1 MRSVP
6 SPKHYQH
13 HGSQQTPQSRFDF
26 SIERRRVHD
35 ATVGIFRIQKPFRVC
50 AREIDVVAGVESD
63 RFAVDGIED
72 NGRENRG
79 TAGEKLMR
87 TLCVLLGL
95 SVISV
100 AQIRPNLME
109 ESGKANLPSQKL
121 GVDDLV
127 AVSVYDAPELTR
139 SVRVEADGTIH
150 LPLLTGGVAAAGKFP
165 GELESSVAKAL
176 KDEQILVDPVVKIT
190 VVEYHSRPIAVM
202 GAVKKPLTFQAVG
215 VVTLLDA
222 LAHAEGLSQDAG
234 TEIILTRGDTVAR
247 ISTKRLLKDADS
259 TANFTLHGGE
269 EIRVPEAGKIFV
281 AGNVRKPGGFVIH
294 DNGDESVLKMVAMA
308 EGLLPYA
315 AKIAYV
321 YRPDE
326 NGVKQEIPVEL
337 EKIMLRK
344 SPDVAL
350 RIDDVFYVPD
360 NKSRRTTMTV
370 IDRITQF
377 GASTASGVLIWH

>member
-1 MRSVP
+1 
-6 SPKHYQH
+6 
-13 HGSQQTPQSRFDF
+13 
-26 SIERRRVHD
+26 
-35 ATVGIFRIQKPFRVC
+35 
-50 AREIDVVAGVESD
+50 
-63 RFAVDGIED
+63 
-72 NGRENRG
+72 
-79 TAGEKLMR
+79 MR
-87 TLCVLLGL
+87 TLCVLLAL
-95 SVISV
+95 SVISA

-150 LPLLTGGVAAAGKFP
+150 LPLLKGGVAAAGKFP

-234 TEIILTRGDTVAR
+234 TEILLSRDGTVER
-247 ISTKRLLKDADS
+247 IPTKRLIKDGDFAV
-259 TANFTLHGGE
+259 NYRLHGGE

-281 AGNVRKPGGFVIH
+281 AGNVKKSGAFVIH
-294 DNGDESVLKMVAMA
+294 DTGDQSVLKMVALS

-326 NGVKQEIPVEL
+326 HGVKQEIPIEL
-337 EKIMLRK
+337 EKIMERK

-350 RIDDVFYVPD
+350 QIDDVLYIPD

>member
-1 MRSVP
+1 
-6 SPKHYQH
+6 
-13 HGSQQTPQSRFDF
+13 
-26 SIERRRVHD
+26 
-35 ATVGIFRIQKPFRVC
+35 
-50 AREIDVVAGVESD
+50 
-63 RFAVDGIED
+63 
-72 NGRENRG
+72 
-79 TAGEKLMR
+79 MR
-87 TLCVLLGL
+87 TLCVLLAL

-150 LPLLTGGVAAAGKFP
+150 LPLLKGGVAAAGKFP
-165 GELESSVAKAL
+165 GELEASVAKAL

-234 TEIILTRGDTVAR
+234 TEIILTRGDSVER

-259 TANFTLHGGE
+259 TANFLLHGGE

-294 DNGDESVLKMVAMA
+294 DNGDESVLKMIAMA

-326 NGVKQEIPVEL
+326 HGVKQEIPVEL
-337 EKIMLRK
+337 EKIMERK

-377 GASTASGVLIWH
+377 GSSTASGMLIWH